1 MSEKIIAYKAMDKN
15 MQCRSKQYEVGKTYH
30 EDEDDCCHAGMHA
43 CENPLDVLH
52 YYPLRGGPRFFE
64 VECGG
69 NVDKSEEDSKLACT
83 ELTVKGEV
91 NFAGLVKATVN
102 AVFNRVKGKEPFSSG
117 DFSTAGSSGDFSTAG
132 SSGDSSTAGS
142 SGYSSTAGSSGDSS
156 TAGSSGNSSTA
167 GSSGRYSTAG
177 SSGYFSTAGS
187 SGDYSTAGSSGNS
200 STAGSSGRYSTAGSS
215 GNYSTAGSS
224 GNFSTAGSSGD
235 SSTAGS
241 SGDFSTAGSS
251 GDFSTAGSSGDSSTA
266 GSSGNYSTAAAT
278 GAYCNAKADGKDS
291 IAVVNGACGK
301 ACGALGC
308 YLVLTE
314 YDDDGNMLL
323 AKMAKVDG
331 AVIKENTW
339 YTLKNGE
346 FVEAAP

>member
-15 MQCRSKQYEVGKTYH
+15 MQCRGKQYEVGKTYH
-30 EDEDDCCHAGMHA
+30 EDKADCCHAGMHA

-52 YYPLRGGPRFFE
+52 YYPLKDSPRFFE

-69 NVDKSEEDSKLACT
+69 NVDKSVEDSKLACT

-91 NFAGLVKATVN
+91 NFAGLVKATLN

-117 DFSTAGSSGDFSTAG
+117 RCSTAGSSGDYSTAG
-132 SSGDSSTAGS
+132 SSGDYSTAGS
-142 SGYSSTAGSSGDSS
+142 SGYC
-156 TAGSSGNSSTA
+156 STA

-177 SSGYFSTAGS
+177 SSGRYSTAGSSGRCSTAGS
-187 SGDYSTAGSSGNS
+187 SGDYSTAGSSGDY

-215 GNYSTAGSS
+215 GRCSTAGSSGYCSTAGSSGRYSTAGSS
-224 GNFSTAGSSGD
+224 GD
-235 SSTAGS
+235 
-241 SGDFSTAGSS
+241 
-251 GDFSTAGSSGDSSTA
+251 
-266 GSSGNYSTAAAT
+266 YSTAAAT
-278 GAYCNAKADGKDS
+278 GAYCSAKADGKDS

-301 ACGALGC
+301 ARGALGC

-314 YDDDGNMLL
+314 YDDDGHMIC
-323 AKMAKVDG
+323 AKMARVDG
-331 AVIKENTW
+331 SAIRENVY

-346 FVEAAP
+346 FVEVKP

>member
-1 MSEKIIAYKAMDKN
+1 MSMSEKIIAYKAMDKN
-15 MQCRSKQYEVGKTYH
+15 MQCRGKQYEVGKTYH
-30 EDEDDCCHAGMHA
+30 EDKADCCRAGMHA

-52 YYPLRGGPRFFE
+52 YYPLNDSPRFFE

-117 DFSTAGSSGDFSTAG
+117 NSSTAGSSGNSSTAGSSGYCSTAGSSGYCSTAG

-142 SGYSSTAGSSGDSS
+142 SGYSSTAGSSG
-156 TAGSSGNSSTA
+156 
-167 GSSGRYSTAG
+167 YC
-177 SSGYFSTAGS
+177 
-187 SGDYSTAGSSGNS
+187 
-200 STAGSSGRYSTAGSS
+200 
-215 GNYSTAGSS
+215 
-224 GNFSTAGSSGD
+224 STAGSSGD
-235 SSTAGS
+235 SSTA
-241 SGDFSTAGSS
+241 
-251 GDFSTAGSSGDSSTA
+251 
-266 GSSGNYSTAAAT
+266 AAT
-278 GAYCNAKADGKDS
+278 GAYCSAKADGKDS

-308 YLVLTE
+308 YIVLTE
-314 YDDDGNMLL
+314 YDDDGHMIC
-323 AKMAKVDG
+323 AKMARVDG
-331 AVIKENTW
+331 SAIREKVY

-346 FVEAAP
+346 FVEWKP

>member
-1 MSEKIIAYKAMDKN
+1 MSMSEKIIAYKAMDKN
-15 MQCRSKQYEVGKTYH
+15 MQCRGKQYEVGKTYH
-30 EDEDDCCHAGMHA
+30 EDKADCCHAGMHA

-52 YYPLRGGPRFFE
+52 YYPLMDRPRFFE

-102 AVFNRVKGKEPFSSG
+102 AVFNRAKGKEPFFSG
-117 DFSTAGSSGDFSTAG
+117 YYSTAGSSGDYSTAG
-132 SSGDSSTAGS
+132 SSGDYSTAGS
-142 SGYSSTAGSSGDSS
+142 SGYY
-156 TAGSSGNSSTA
+156 STA

-177 SSGYFSTAGS
+177 SSGRHSTAGS
-187 SGDYSTAGSSGNS
+187 SGD
-200 STAGSSGRYSTAGSS
+200 
-215 GNYSTAGSS
+215 
-224 GNFSTAGSSGD
+224 
-235 SSTAGS
+235 
-241 SGDFSTAGSS
+241 
-251 GDFSTAGSSGDSSTA
+251 
-266 GSSGNYSTAAAT
+266 YSTAAAT

-314 YDDDGNMLL
+314 YDDDGNILL

>member
-15 MQCRSKQYEVGKTYH
+15 MMCRGKQYEVGKTYH
-30 EDEDDCCHAGMHA
+30 EDKADCCRAGMHA

-52 YYPLRGGPRFFE
+52 YYPLKDSPRFFE

-102 AVFNRVKGKEPFSSG
+102 AVFNRVKGKVPFSSG
-117 DFSTAGSSGDFSTAG
+117 
-132 SSGDSSTAGS
+132 
-142 SGYSSTAGSSGDSS
+142 
-156 TAGSSGNSSTA
+156 NC
-167 GSSGRYSTAG
+167 
-177 SSGYFSTAGS
+177 STAGS
-187 SGDYSTAGSSGNS
+187 SGDYSTAGSSGNC
-200 STAGSSGRYSTAGSS
+200 STAGSSGYASTAGSSGDYSTAGSSGYASTAGSSGDYSTAGSSGDYSTAGSSGDYSTAGSSGYASTAGSSGYASTAGSSGDYSTAGSS
-215 GNYSTAGSS
+215 GNC
-224 GNFSTAGSSGD
+224 
-235 SSTAGS
+235 
-241 SGDFSTAGSS
+241 
-251 GDFSTAGSSGDSSTA
+251 
-266 GSSGNYSTAAAT
+266 STAAAT
-278 GAYCNAKADGKDS
+278 GNYCSAKADGKDS

-314 YDDDGNMLL
+314 YDDNGNMLW

-331 AVIKENTW
+331 THIKENGW

-346 FVEAAP
+346 FVEAKP